1 MAVRPGDSHHRANWT
16 PLPHQSQS
24 HLGPDR
30 SARYFTGGLVKSRH
44 RLVGRSPL
52 KTNRSSLFPPAG
64 HTRPT
69 GHPFSVRPSVR
80 PLPQCDKS
88 TDRWRRTN
96 WSRLSAGPGA
106 RGQLAALLVRPSSLW
121 TPPRVPPK
129 SSGDRDR
136 GPTGRRRSRPPSRS
150 PTLPSPADRPIDQ
163 LVVVSHRPSNPSRP
177 TLNFPP
183 SPPSRPGQLV
193 AIPMIWR
200 PSPRV
205 CPPFPVRPVLL
216 FLPFYGPTGRKWPTG
231 RPNPIKFVSRGPWP
245 RPPAVVKGA
254 GPLWAV
260 GAGRPGRKADFDQG
274 CPVPR
279 F

>member
-106 RGQLAALLVRPSSLW
+106 RGQLAALLVRP
-121 TPPRVPPK
+121 VPT
-129 SSGDRDR
+129 GDRPPY
-136 GPTGRRRSRPPSRS
+136 GPLRECPPSLLG
-150 PTLPSPADRPIDQ
+150 TG
-163 LVVVSHRPSNPSRP
+163 
-177 TLNFPP
+177 TG
-183 SPPSRPGQLV
+183 GQLV
-193 AIPMIWR
+193 AAVHVHR
-200 PSPRV
+200 
-205 CPPFPVRPVLL
+205 PVR
-216 FLPFYGPTGRKWPTG
+216 LPFRRRPT
-231 RPNPIKFVSRGPWP
+231 
-245 RPPAVVKGA
+245 
-254 GPLWAV
+254 
-260 GAGRPGRKADFDQG
+260 
-274 CPVPR
+274 VPSTNWS
-279 F
+279 